1 MIKILVEGGIE
12 ASLHSLGAEVS
23 SLSTFFTS
31 FYCSCVLM
39 LMFTLFQLEFYS
51 TLQKVSS
58 PLKEHIPDVLAS
70 GILYIENG
78 LFRVVPWDGKDVPEV
93 ISNSVPLLGKHQLG
107 DYPYGIWSKGQFEY
121 KKAGMSPHELE
132 TSNNLKVWPYVVTR
146 RCRGKIFADL

>member
-1 MIKILVEGGIE
+1 
-12 ASLHSLGAEVS
+12 
-23 SLSTFFTS
+23 
-31 FYCSCVLM
+31 M
-39 LMFTLFQLEFYS
+39 LMFTHFQLEFYS
-51 TLQKVSS
+51 TLQKVNS

-78 LFRVVPWDGKDVPEV
+78 LCRIVPWDGKDVPEV
-93 ISNSVPLLGKHQLG
+93 ISNSVPLLGKHQLV

-146 RCRGKIFADL
+146 RCKGKIFADL